1 MKEEKKVQEEQV
13 AQYAPRSML
22 TRTMYTRIMDFS
34 VLISQS
40 QQVVAAFNNG
50 KSMIKKTN
58 VLSFVL
64 SQNTCMCTHCIEMRF
79 DAK

>member
-1 MKEEKKVQEEQV
+1 MEEEQKVQEEQV

-40 QQVVAAFNNG
+40 QQAVAAFNNG

-64 SQNTCMCTHCIEMRF
+64 SQNTCMYTHRDAF